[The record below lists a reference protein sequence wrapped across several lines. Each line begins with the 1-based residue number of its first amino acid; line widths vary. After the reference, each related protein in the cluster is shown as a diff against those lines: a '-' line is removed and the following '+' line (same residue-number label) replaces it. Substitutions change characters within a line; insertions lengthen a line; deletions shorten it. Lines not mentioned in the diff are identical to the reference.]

1 MPDTPTTYASVSDVE
16 DRLLRDL
23 TPDEQAL
30 CETLLQDA
38 ATIIDAQ
45 APGASAN
52 AKLLVSCRMVLR
64 NLGSGEDSTPIG
76 ATQGTVSALG
86 YSQTWTVSGGGS
98 AGELYLN
105 KMDRRLLGLGNR
117 IGSYSPVQELA
128 PQPEVSAP

>member
-1 MPDTPTTYASVSDVE
+1 MPDTPTTYASVTDVQA
-16 DRLLRDL
+16 RMLREM
-23 TPDEQAL
+23 TADEQAVCQAQL
-30 CETLLQDA
+30 EDA
-38 ATIIDAQ
+38 AVMIDSV
-45 APGASAN
+45 APGASAA
-52 AKLLVSCRMVLR
+52 AKKLVSERMVLR
-64 NLGSGEDSTPIG
+64 NLGTDGDNTPIG

-86 YSQTWTVSGGGS
+86 YSQTWTMSGGGT